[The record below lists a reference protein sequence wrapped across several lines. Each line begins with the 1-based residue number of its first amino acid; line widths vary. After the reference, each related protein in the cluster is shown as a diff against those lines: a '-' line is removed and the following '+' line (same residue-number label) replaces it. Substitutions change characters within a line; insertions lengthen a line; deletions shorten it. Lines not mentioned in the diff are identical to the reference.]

1 MDGREIHMRLLLAE
15 DEEAM
20 SEALADILEYHRYQV
35 DAVYDGAEALDY
47 IHAGDYGGIILD
59 IMMPKKSGL
68 EVLTQIR
75 SEGNRTPVLL
85 LTAKSEIEDRIEGL
99 DRGADDY
106 LPKPFHTGELLA
118 RIRAMLRRREEF
130 TPDIRSFGDI
140 TLNPQTSILSC
151 GSRTTELSR
160 LECRLMDV
168 LMLNHGIYLS
178 SEDLLEKVWGYDS
191 DADVGSVWVYI
202 SYLRKQ
208 LAKVGSGV
216 TVKAKRGTGYV
227 LQEP

>member
-1 MDGREIHMRLLLAE
+1 MKLLLAE

-20 SEALADILEYHRYQV
+20 SEALVDILEYHRYQV
-35 DAVYDGAEALDY
+35 DAVFDGAQALDY
-47 IHAGDYGGIILD
+47 IHAGDYDGIILD
-59 IMMPKKSGL
+59 IMMPVRSGL
-68 EVLTQIR
+68 DVLMQIR
-75 SEGNRTPVLL
+75 AEGNRTPVLL
-85 LTAKSEIEDRIEGL
+85 LTARSQIEDRIEGL

-106 LPKPFHTGELLA
+106 LTKPFHMGELLA
-118 RIRAMLRRREEF
+118 RVRAMLRRREEF
-130 TPDIRSFGDI
+130 TPDIRTFGDV
-140 TLNPQTSILSC
+140 TLNPQTSVLGC
-151 GSRTTELSR
+151 GGRVTELSR

-191 DADVGSVWVYI
+191 EADVGSVWVYI

-216 TVKAKRGTGYV
+216 KVKAKRGTGYM
-227 LQEP
+227 LQEPAAD